1 MTKERFMGFE
11 FDGVWI
17 EDPTV
22 SECGRF
28 ENLDPKEAYG
38 IDLVQDEDGV
48 WYWAN

>member
-17 EDPTV
+17 EDPSLCELGMDDV
-22 SECGRF
+22 
-28 ENLDPKEAYG
+28 DPRAYYG